1 MLPGVAIIGAEAGGG
16 YGAVSGTSVAAAQ
29 AAGLVAVLAAQ
40 HTDWSAAR
48 LRSAL
53 ISTAALVRGLDAP
66 LAPVQAQG
74 GGRPDTATASARH
87 RRDAPCHA
95 LARHA
100 PATTAW
106 RAAS

>member
-29 AAGLVAVLAAQ
+29 AAGLVAILAAQ

-48 LRSAL
+48 LRLGADL
-53 ISTAALVRGLDAP
+53 DGRARARARRAARPRAGP
-66 LAPVQAQG
+66 
-74 GGRPDTATASARH
+74 GRRPPDTATASLVTVGTRPARS
-87 RRDAPCHA
+87 RSGS
-95 LARHA
+95 
-100 PATTAW
+100 PATTGG